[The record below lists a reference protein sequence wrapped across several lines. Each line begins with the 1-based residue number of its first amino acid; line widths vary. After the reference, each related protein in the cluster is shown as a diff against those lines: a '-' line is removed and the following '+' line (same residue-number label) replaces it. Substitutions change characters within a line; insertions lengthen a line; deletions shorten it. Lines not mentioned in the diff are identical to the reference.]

1 MQVLRNPLELPDNLP
16 APKDDGGAKH
26 LPGTKLP
33 AIALLSTD
41 GSRVDLSKLGG
52 RSVVYCY
59 PRTGQPGKAL
69 PTGWDEIPGARGC
82 TPQSCSFRDH
92 FSELQKTG
100 VDHLYGLSTQNT
112 DYQRE
117 AVERLHLPFQILAD
131 YELKFAR
138 ALKLPTFAVDGMEL
152 LKRLTL
158 VIDNGTITHVF
169 YPVFPPNE
177 SAAEVLGWLQ
187 SGRSK

>member
-26 LPGTKLP
+26 LSGTKLP

-41 GSRVDLSKLGG
+41 GSRVDLSKVGG
-52 RSVVYCY
+52 CSVVYCY

-82 TPQSCSFRDH
+82 TPQSCSFRDY
-92 FSELQKTG
+92 FSELQKVG
-100 VDHLYGLSTQNT
+100 VDHLYGLSTQDT

-117 AVERLHLPFQILAD
+117 VVERLHLPFQILTD